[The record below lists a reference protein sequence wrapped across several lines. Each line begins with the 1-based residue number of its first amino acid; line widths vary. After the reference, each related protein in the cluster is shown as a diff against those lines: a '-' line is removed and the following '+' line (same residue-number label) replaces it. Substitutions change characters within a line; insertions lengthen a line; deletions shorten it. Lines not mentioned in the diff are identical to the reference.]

1 MGGVGRQPLAAVA
14 ADLLL
19 EQRDIIFILDV
30 CGCFQ
35 CWAVSVSEFSCS
47 GMFMLGLT
55 LTAVQLQH
63 LIDCWE
69 CSEHPPCLCRAVR
82 GPSALCATQLS
93 SLHGGLFSSLRSPAL
108 SGGYTG
114 THPHLPLFL
123 EASFSASL
131 GVLKRTG
138 SLAGLWPWMLMA
150 WTCTMYS
157 VSSSRSQRAQE
168 RVVVFTSWMKRSIR
182 TSFFW
187 KPREESTEWWR
198 DLLCALLVSET
209 TASCP
214 VHHGHGDLCREQHTE
229 HCCQEDGE

>member
-1 MGGVGRQPLAAVA
+1 MCLTQLFSLHR
-14 ADLLL
+14 
-19 EQRDIIFILDV
+19 IL
-30 CGCFQ
+30 
-35 CWAVSVSEFSCS
+35 
-47 GMFMLGLT
+47 
-55 LTAVQLQH
+55 
-63 LIDCWE
+63 
-69 CSEHPPCLCRAVR
+69 
-82 GPSALCATQLS
+82 LS
-93 SLHGGLFSSLRSPAL
+93 SLQSPTL
-108 SGGYTG
+108 PGCPRGHIG

-138 SLAGLWPWMLMA
+138 SLAGLWPWMLMD

-198 DLLCALLVSET
+198 GLPCALLSSKT

-214 VHHGHGDLCREQHTE
+214 VHHGRGDRRTLSSLQLPINEALLQRGWEAKSPPRPQGTGREGMGLNCSKRIWKLRGPGVKMSVTE
-229 HCCQEDGE
+229 TG